1 MKKWAVAVIFGVLM
15 PYPINLL
22 AQYLAQQ
29 SGSGN
34 VWYGYALSALIF
46 FSYFFLG
53 VFLGKLA
60 SLRTSGTAR
69 RVRLGEFALGLLLFL
84 VSLAMKLEQATGLVT
99 ANIEFIRNSPV
110 LTAILQSI
118 LRFND
123 GLYLWVVLAGFFLA
137 DAFERVPAQSEAR
150 VETPRVKK
158 EKTPRVKKEK
168 TKKVKAKAAKPAEA
182 EPIATESSQAAPAEA
197 KPAEIQPVVNQPAQI
212 TPMEA
217 RPVEIQPVVNQ
228 PVQTA
233 PMVQIQP
240 SVVVPMEVSP
250 VQANPG
256 T

>member
-1 MKKWAVAVIFGVLM
+1 MKKWAIAVIFGVLM

-34 VWYGYALSALIF
+34 VWYGYALSALMF
-46 FSYFFLG
+46 LSYFFLG

-60 SLRTSGTAR
+60 SLRTAGTVR
-69 RVRLGEFALGLLLFL
+69 RVRWGELALGVVLFL

-99 ANIEFIRNSPV
+99 ANIEFIRNNAVMTP
-110 LTAILQSI
+110 ILQSI
-118 LRFND
+118 LLFND

-158 EKTPRVKKEK
+158 VK
-168 TKKVKAKAAKPAEA
+168 TKKAKAKASEA
-182 EPIATESSQAAPAEA
+182 QPSATESSQAAPAEA
-197 KPAEIQPVVNQPAQI
+197 KPAEIQPVVNQSAQTAPI
-212 TPMEA
+212 EA
-217 RPVEIQPVVNQ
+217 RPVEIQPIVNQ
-228 PVQTA
+228 PAQAAPVVQT
-233 PMVQIQP
+233 QS
-240 SVVVPMEVSP
+240 SVVAPAQAAP
-250 VQANPG
+250 VEANPG